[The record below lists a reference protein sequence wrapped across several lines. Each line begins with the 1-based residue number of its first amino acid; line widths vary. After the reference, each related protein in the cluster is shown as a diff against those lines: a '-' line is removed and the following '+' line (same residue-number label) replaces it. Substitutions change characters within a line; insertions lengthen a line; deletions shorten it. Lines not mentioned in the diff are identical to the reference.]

1 MKLLLT
7 HAYFLHEDAKEKRIM
22 KPYPPLGILYIAAY
36 LKKHGF
42 DCQVYDTTFSTQAH
56 FYEYLLAHTP
66 DIIAM
71 YTNLMTKLNVLRT
84 IQFIRQQ
91 ESLQHTTIILGG
103 PEVTHHVENF
113 LEAGADIIAIG
124 EGEQTMLDLMQAYQ
138 HSNTPLL
145 EHIHGIAFKNERGEV
160 VQTPE
165 REKLK
170 NLDELPMPDREAID
184 LHQYLHAW
192 KTHHGQNA
200 ISVSTMRG
208 CPYTCKWCS
217 RAVYGLS
224 YRRRS
229 PAHVVEEMRFLKSR
243 YNPDTLWFVDDVFT
257 ISHKW
262 LREFAAVLK
271 ENKLRIPYE
280 CISRSDRM
288 NEEVLDLLK
297 ETGCYRVWIGAE
309 SGSQAV
315 IDAMDRR
322 VKVEQVR
329 EMIQLAKAKGIQTGT
344 FIMLGYPGETQADI
358 EETIHHLKVSDPD
371 YYTITLAYPIKGT
384 PLYTEVESKM
394 VKQLPWETSTDR
406 EIEYQRTYSAAFYQY
421 ALKRVNHE
429 VAFHRQRKQLFRHPV
444 QLMKLKAKSE
454 LAKLGMMVEKM
465 KER

>member
-7 HAYFLHEDAKEKRIM
+7 HAYFLAEDAKEQLIM
-22 KPYPPLGILYIAAY
+22 KPYPPLGILYLSAY

-42 DCQVYDTTFSTQAH
+42 NCQVYDTTFSTQVH

-66 DIIAM
+66 DMIAI

-91 ESLQHTTIILGG
+91 EELKHTTVILGG
-103 PEVTHHVENF
+103 PEVTNHVNNF
-113 LEAGADIIAIG
+113 LDAGADIIAIG

-138 HSNTPLL
+138 GSTAPVL
-145 EHIHGIAFKNERGEV
+145 EQIQGIAFKNNRRDV
-160 VQTPE
+160 IQTTE

-170 NLDELPMPDREAID
+170 NLDELPIPDREAID
-184 LHQYLHAW
+184 LHKYLNAW
-192 KTHHGQNA
+192 KTRHGQNA

-229 PAHVVEEMRFLKSR
+229 PQKVVEEMLYLKAR

-262 LREFAAVLK
+262 LREFAVILK
-271 ENKLRIPYE
+271 ENNIRIPYE

-288 NEEVLDLLK
+288 NEEVIDLLK
-297 ETGCYRVWIGAE
+297 ETGCYRIWIGAE

-322 VKVEQVR
+322 VQIGQVR
-329 EMIQLAKAKGIQTGT
+329 EMIQLAKKKGIQTGT
-344 FIMLGYPGETQADI
+344 FIMLGYPGETEADI
-358 EETIHHLKVSDPD
+358 EETIQHLKISDPD

-384 PLYTEVESKM
+384 QLYTEVEDKFLNP
-394 VKQLPWETSTDR
+394 LPWESSTDR
-406 EIEYQRTYSAAFYQY
+406 DIEYKRSYSPAYYHY
-421 ALKRVNHE
+421 ALKRVNSE
-429 VAFHRQRKQLFRHPV
+429 VAFHREKKKVLQNPV
-444 QLMKLKAKSE
+444 GVMKLKAKSQ
-454 LAKLGMMVEKM
+454 LAKLLMTLEKM
-465 KER
+465 KES